1 MLLKTLISMLPLLKI
16 EPHALDLLVRPRIFV
31 PGTMVRT
38 EAIISYFIF
47 HKFWLFSTQVRLMY
61 ERVPRNRPPLLQHLE
76 DPVVGFISSTS
87 CCPALS
93 RPVLRYYRHIMGLF
107 CLGLIYHHQ
116 TIELSRVLI
125 LSPHY

>member
-1 MLLKTLISMLPLLKI
+1 
-16 EPHALDLLVRPRIFV
+16 
-31 PGTMVRT
+31 
-38 EAIISYFIF
+38 
-47 HKFWLFSTQVRLMY
+47 MY

-87 CCPALS
+87 WGFGLS
-93 RPVLRYYRHIMGLF
+93 SPVSSYYRHIMGLF

-125 LSPHY
+125 LSPHCYLKVTKLNSKCADGQNLVNIKMHQNH